1 MKKNTNYIAILE
13 KLKELHSSHPSYSFG
28 RHISIAF
35 SEYGDV
41 WGITD
46 KEALFALEKYA
57 QELEGDN
64 DRIVDDH
71 YIDQIIKDAQNLDTI
86 LDEEEEDGDI

>member
-13 KLKELHSSHPSYSFG
+13 KLEELHSSHPSYSFG

-57 QELEGDN
+57 QELEGD
-64 DRIVDDH
+64 DDKIASSE
-71 YIDQIIKDAQNLDTI
+71 YLDKIIKEGMNLDTI
-86 LDEEEEDGDI
+86 LDEEEEDE